1 MNVGKEVIDFHYLT
15 VKVAHK
21 MSYLLHLQSNK
32 ESGIDMVRY
41 GNEAE
46 NRKVHSIC
54 PNFTSSTP

>member
-1 MNVGKEVIDFHYLT
+1 MNVGKEVIDFH
-15 VKVAHK
+15 
-21 MSYLLHLQSNK
+21 SHLSEQSNK
-32 ESGIDMVRY
+32 ESGIDMVRH